1 MSIFKDHTVKREKF
15 EIIAKTFQGLEDVL
29 AEEIINLGGD
39 NVSIGRRMVSFT
51 GDLELLYK
59 ANLHCRTALRILKPI
74 YSFTA
79 SDTDEVYTKIK
90 EVPWEKYLTPQ
101 QTFSIDS
108 VVYSEEFK
116 HSKFVTYRAKDAIA
130 DYFTDKGSERP
141 SVRINNPDIT
151 LNLHI
156 SGHNCT
162 LSLDSSGE
170 SLHKRGYRVRQ
181 TEAPIN
187 EVLAAGMILKTGWRG
202 DSAFL
207 DPMCGSGTILIEAAL
222 IALNIA
228 PGIYRQG
235 FGFEKWNDYD
245 EELFERLY
253 NDDSFE
259 RPFGFT
265 IYGSD
270 ISPKAV
276 SIAEENIKSAG
287 VSKYIDLQV
296 KPLQQYENAPADKG
310 VIVTNPP
317 YGERLSSQ
325 DLLGLYEM
333 IGERLKHVFKGYDAW
348 IISYRDECFDKIG
361 LKPATKIDLMNGALE
376 CQYRKYEIFSGKYN
390 EFKKTTGGF
399 REKRMPAPGYAAKE
413 DARSEKREFHRDSPQ
428 KTDFRSRD
436 KKEPGKKFPE
446 RRNERFG
453 SAERQDKKPDRK
465 PFEKNRPA
473 REEWKKPSDIPE
485 TAREVPRWKILRD
498 ANLKKE
504 EKPRRERFYGSRPPV
519 SERFKNHKKKTGDDE
534 NNLSE

>member
-1 MSIFKDHTVKREKF
+1 MKKEKF

-29 AEEIINLGGD
+29 AAEITGLGGE
-39 NVSIGRRMVSFT
+39 NVTIGRRMVSFT
-51 GDLELLYK
+51 GDQELLYK
-59 ANLHCRTALRILKPI
+59 TNLHCRTALRILKPI
-74 YSFTA
+74 CSFTA
-79 SDTDEVYTKIK
+79 SDADEMYEKIK
-90 EVPWEKYLTPQ
+90 QVPWEKYLTPR

-108 VVYSEEFK
+108 VVFSEEFK

-130 DYFTDKGSERP
+130 DYFAEKEGERP
-141 SVRINNPDIT
+141 SVRLNNPDIF

-156 SGHNCT
+156 AGHNCT

-181 TEAPIN
+181 TEAPLN

-202 DSAFL
+202 ESPLL
-207 DPMCGSGTILIEAAL
+207 DPMCGSGTLLIEAAL

-235 FGFEKWNDYD
+235 FAFEKWNDYD

-259 RPFGFT
+259 RPFNYT

-270 ISPKAV
+270 ISPKAI

-296 KPLQQYENAPADKG
+296 KPFQQYENVPQEKG
-310 VIVTNPP
+310 IIITNPP
-317 YGERLSSQ
+317 YGERLSSE

-348 IISYRDECFDKIG
+348 VISYRDECFDKIG
-361 LKPATKIDLMNGALE
+361 LKPAAKIDLMNGALE
-376 CQYRKYEIFSGKYN
+376 CQYRKYEIFDGKYN
-390 EFKKTTGGF
+390 DFKRTEGGF
-399 REKRMPAPGYAAKE
+399 RERRETKKE
-413 DARSEKREFHRDSPQ
+413 N
-428 KTDFRSRD
+428 FRSGKRD
-436 KKEPGKKFPE
+436 KKPENAGKREYRKNTDRKFPVEMREKKERGKKWNSTENDRFDRKKREEKPE
-446 RRNERFG
+446 RNFRKKNPD
-453 SAERQDKKPDRK
+453 AEKKNPG
-465 PFEKNRPA
+465 
-473 REEWKKPSDIPE
+473 E
-485 TAREVPRWKILRD
+485 TFSQTEIKREVPRWKILRD

-504 EKPRRERFYGSRPPV
+504 EKPKRERFYGSRPPV
-519 SERFKNHKKKTGDDE
+519 SERFKNHQKKSRDDE
-534 NNLSE
+534 NDSAE